1 VLPARSVTEVDVR
14 FQAGEPTSHTS
25 QPPVDMLPRTRP
37 PSTRPGRLLAATG
50 IVATVGAAV
59 GVVVG
64 EPWHGPVLLS
74 LSTGHGIDAGNLAA
88 IPFVALAICIGRRG
102 SLGSGSVGP
111 RIRRAL
117 SRRWVGPAAA
127 VVLGVVLLPAA
138 IVDLPHR
145 GSMVS
150 SGGGTLGGAV
160 QFVAGRSANP
170 IGAWSYVALTYD
182 GSTMR
187 LFVNGRQAASR
198 STTGTIET
206 TKNPLWFGGNH
217 PFGEFFDGLIDEAR
231 VYDRALTGV
240 EIRADMEKPVARDG
254 AVRGGGNV
262 LAGSRA
268 APPPAVG
275 LVAAYA
281 FDEGAGASVA
291 DGSGNGN
298 VGTVSGATWT
308 RGRYG
313 NALSFDGVG
322 DVVRVPPSTSLE
334 VGSEVT
340 LSAWIRPA
348 ISQGGWRT
356 VIYRERDIFFLDA
369 GSNLQGLV
377 GRVDDLLAGSV
388 VAAAVVFSAV
398 MVATRGRW
406 LGRRRGAWP
415 AAAGMIL
422 VGCLV
427 DALFAPSIT
436 LFGPTLLAV
445 WFALSAEDGREAVVG
460 WLVTCALALVTA
472 ASLTGLAGIG
482 SAMQRDDGGLARSAA
497 LGVTLVA
504 IGLVMLRR
512 DPPSRRKRAAYAS
525 PAR

>member
-1 VLPARSVTEVDVR
+1 MLPARSVTEVDDR
-14 FQAGEPTSHTS
+14 SSRGSTSRTS
-25 QPPVDMLPRTRP
+25 STPVDMLPRTRP
-37 PSTRPGRLLAATG
+37 PATRPGRLLVTTG
-50 IVATVGAAV
+50 IVATFGAAA

-64 EPWHGPVLLS
+64 EPWHGPIIMS
-74 LSTGHGIDAGNLAA
+74 LSTGHGIHAGNLAA
-88 IPFVALAICIGRRG
+88 IPLVALAICIGRRG
-102 SLGSGSVGP
+102 SLGLPSAGQ

-127 VVLGVVLLPAA
+127 VVLGVLLLPAA
-138 IVDLPHR
+138 IVELSDR
-145 GSMVS
+145 GSMVPT
-150 SGGGTLGGAV
+150 GGGTFDGAV

-182 GSTMR
+182 GSTLR

-198 STTGTIET
+198 STTGTIERT
-206 TKNPLWFGGNH
+206 GNPVWFGGNH
-217 PFGEFFDGLIDEAR
+217 PYGEYFDGLIDEAR
-231 VYDRALTGV
+231 VYDRALTEAEV
-240 EIRADMEKPVARDG
+240 RADMGIPVATGG
-254 AVRGGGNV
+254 AVRGRANV
-262 LAGSRA
+262 VAGSRGA
-268 APPPAVG
+268 HPTAVG

-313 NALSFDGVG
+313 NALRFDGVG
-322 DVVRVPPSTSLE
+322 DVVRVPPSTSLD

-348 ISQGGWRT
+348 ASQSGWRT
-356 VIYRERDIFFLDA
+356 IIYRERDIFFLDA

-377 GRVDDLLAGSV
+377 GRGDDLLAGSV
-388 VAAAVVFSAV
+388 VAAAVVFSVV
-398 MVATRGRW
+398 MAATRGRW

-422 VGCLV
+422 VGCVV
-427 DALFAPSIT
+427 DAVFAPSVT

-445 WFALSAEDGREAVVG
+445 WFAVSAEDGGEAVVG
-460 WLVTCALALVTA
+460 WLVTCALTLVTA
-472 ASLTGLAGIG
+472 ASLTDLAGIG
-482 SAMQRDDGGLARSAA
+482 SRMQRDDGGLARSAA
-497 LGVTLVA
+497 LGLTLVA